1 MKKLLLL
8 LMRLMKGCIWGI
20 TILFLGWI
28 LLQTVLFA
36 SFKVPTDSMVPAL
49 LPGDNIIVNKLPMG
63 ARLFNLSAAFR
74 QERFV
79 VYRLPALGGIK
90 RNVFLFSIFLIL
102 NIGIV
107 LDLIF

>member
-36 SFKVPTDSMVPAL
+36 SFKV
-49 LPGDNIIVNKLPMG
+49 
-63 ARLFNLSAAFR
+63 
-74 QERFV
+74 
-79 VYRLPALGGIK
+79 
-90 RNVFLFSIFLIL
+90 
-102 NIGIV
+102 
-107 LDLIF
+107 

>member
-63 ARLFNLSAAFR
+63 CLLYTSDAA
-74 QERFV
+74 
-79 VYRLPALGGIK
+79 
-90 RNVFLFSIFLIL
+90 
-102 NIGIV
+102 
-107 LDLIF
+107 DD

>member
-63 ARLFNLSAAFR
+63 ARLLICLQLS
-74 QERFV
+74 V
-79 VYRLPALGGIK
+79 
-90 RNVFLFSIFLIL
+90 RNVLLSIGCLL
-102 NIGIV
+102 WGA
-107 LDLIF
+107 

>member
-79 VYRLPALGGIK
+79 VYRLPALGGI
-90 RNVFLFSIFLIL
+90 NEMMFLFSIFLIL